1 MNNNIEGKIIIIT
14 GASSGLGEAA
24 ARHLAAEGASVVL
37 AARRSDRIDRLASEI
52 TSAGGKGLS
61 IATDVTSHKD
71 MERLA
76 AITMETLGRI
86 DVLINNAGVMPLSP
100 IERLKIEEWD
110 QMINVNFKG
119 VLYRYRGGTALYEGA
134 EVGPHHQ
141 HGFRRRLQGFSS
153 VSGLLRDQIRC
164 TRPD

>member
-37 AARRSDRIDRLASEI
+37 AARRSDRIDRLANEI
-52 TSAGGKGLS
+52 ISARGKALS
-61 IATDVTSHKD
+61 IATDVTSHTD
-71 MERLA
+71 MEKLA

-100 IERLKIEEWD
+100 IERLKIEEW
-110 QMINVNFKG
+110 
-119 VLYRYRGGTALYEGA
+119 
-134 EVGPHHQ
+134 
-141 HGFRRRLQGFSS
+141 
-153 VSGLLRDQIRC
+153 
-164 TRPD
+164 